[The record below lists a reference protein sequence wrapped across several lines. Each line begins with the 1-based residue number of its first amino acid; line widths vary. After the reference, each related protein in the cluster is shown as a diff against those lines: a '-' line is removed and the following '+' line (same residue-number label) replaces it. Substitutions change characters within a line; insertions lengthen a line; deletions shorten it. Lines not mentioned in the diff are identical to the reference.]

1 MVFGGATGVPPV
13 DRRGRQS
20 LDIVTSSLKRVL
32 VRLFIA
38 LDIDDAIRER
48 MAGFMDGLR
57 GFAPDVRWVRTESL
71 HVTLKFIGEKPTDFV
86 TKVTEALGTIRVATV
101 EIAFR
106 GYGFFPTANSARVFW
121 AGLDAGPELQKLAEA
136 VDGVTASL
144 GVEKEEHAF
153 SPHLTLARKSGGAG
167 APRRQKGDGPNRVF
181 QNLQEKLAALPEPEF
196 GTMTAREF
204 FLYQSQLSPKGS
216 RYTKLQSFPLR
227 AWSSR

>member
-1 MVFGGATGVPPV
+1 M
-13 DRRGRQS
+13 
-20 LDIVTSSLKRVL
+20 I

-57 GFAPDVRWVRTESL
+57 GFAPDARWVRAESL
-71 HVTLKFIGEKPTDFV
+71 HVTLKFIGEKPADFV
-86 TKVTEALGTIRVATV
+86 TRVTEALGGIRMPPF

-106 GYGFFPTANSARVFW
+106 GYGFFPTAKSARVFW
-121 AGLDAGPELQKLAEA
+121 AGLQAGPELQKLAEA
-136 VDGVTASL
+136 VDAVTASL

-153 SPHLTLARKSGGAG
+153 SPHLTLARRSGGSG
-167 APRRQKGDGPNRVF
+167 TPRRQKGDGPNRVF
-181 QNLQEKLAALPEPEF
+181 QKLQEKLGAMPEPEF

-216 RYTKLQSFPLR
+216 RYTKLHSIPLR
-227 AWSSR
+227 A

>member
-1 MVFGGATGVPPV
+1 M
-13 DRRGRQS
+13 
-20 LDIVTSSLKRVL
+20 
-32 VRLFIA
+32 
-38 LDIDDAIRER
+38 
-48 MAGFMDGLR
+48 
-57 GFAPDVRWVRTESL
+57 
-71 HVTLKFIGEKPTDFV
+71 
-86 TKVTEALGTIRVATV
+86 TEALGAIRVAPV

-106 GYGFFPTANSARVFW
+106 GYGFFPTAKSARVFW
-121 AGLDAGPELQKLAEA
+121 AGLHAGPELQKLAEA

>member
-1 MVFGGATGVPPV
+1 M
-13 DRRGRQS
+13 
-20 LDIVTSSLKRVL
+20 
-32 VRLFIA
+32 RLFIA

-48 MAGFMDGLR
+48 MAGFIDGLR

-86 TKVTEALGTIRVATV
+86 AKLTEALGTIRVAPF

-106 GYGFFPTANSARVFW
+106 AYGFFPTVKSARVFW
-121 AGLDAGPELQKLAEA
+121 AGLHAGPELQKLATT
-136 VDGVTASL
+136 VDGVTAAL

-153 SPHLTLARKSGGAG
+153 SPHLTLARKSGGSG

-181 QNLQEKLAALPEPEF
+181 QNLQEKLGALPEPEF

-216 RYTKLQSFPLR
+216 RYTKLHSFPLR
-227 AWSSR
+227 PGAAGRDDVHNL